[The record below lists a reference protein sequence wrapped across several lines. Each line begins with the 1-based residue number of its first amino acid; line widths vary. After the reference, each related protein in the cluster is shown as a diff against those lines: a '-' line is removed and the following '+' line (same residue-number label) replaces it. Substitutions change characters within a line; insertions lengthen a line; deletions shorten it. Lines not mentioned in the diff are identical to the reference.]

1 MLLYIDF
8 GNKEKVGKDVIRRF
22 DLVLFKYFYQS
33 VYCKMVFVI
42 KFMEILDL
50 LKVFVSL
57 YNQLV
62 QIKLKGFNNIDL
74 VEVEVVMEDG
84 SSVNQ
89 IIVEL
94 FFDEVILV
102 VSFINQVVVFV
113 ISLVV
118 FLLGIVVIFSVII
131 GFIFIVSRLQFQKV
145 VVFLD
150 GSQLQC
156 LIIEFISLNFFYL

>member
-1 MLLYIDF
+1 
-8 GNKEKVGKDVIRRF
+8 
-22 DLVLFKYFYQS
+22 
-33 VYCKMVFVI
+33 
-42 KFMEILDL
+42 
-50 LKVFVSL
+50 
-57 YNQLV
+57 
-62 QIKLKGFNNIDL
+62 
-74 VEVEVVMEDG
+74 MEDG

-131 GFIFIVSRLQFQKV
+131 GFIIIVSRLQFQKV

-156 LIIEFISLNFFYL
+156 FIIEFISLNFFYL